1 MQIGM
6 KSFVNSQFCIFY
18 DIYFQKHGQKAKVY
32 GKAPWLCGPNFEFVA
47 LAIDEILIF
56 LVFLHFFQMEAKNE
70 SFLHFFITWTMK
82 PIENMIWF

>member
-18 DIYFQKHGQKAKVY
+18 DIYFQRHGQKAKI
-32 GKAPWLCGPNFEFVA
+32 GLWWLNFEVVT

-56 LVFLHFFQMEAKNE
+56 LDFLHFFQMEAENE
-70 SFLHFFITWTMK
+70 SFASFFLTWMIK
-82 PIENMIWF
+82 PIEDMM